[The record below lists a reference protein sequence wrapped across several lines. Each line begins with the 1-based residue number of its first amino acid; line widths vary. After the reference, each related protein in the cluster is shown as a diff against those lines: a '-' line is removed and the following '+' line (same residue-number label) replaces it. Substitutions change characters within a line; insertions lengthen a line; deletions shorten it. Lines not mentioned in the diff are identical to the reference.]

1 MTRVLTSRRI
11 LNVGFVFALLVLD
24 TGRQTLFAQVAK
36 NSQQLTTEAW
46 AAFNKADFKAAIAKA
61 QECIRNFKDD
71 ADDKQEALRKK
82 NTPEPPTDEFSASE
96 REEILKRGP
105 LNDVATSFFI
115 IGESEEELYRREKD
129 KDKDKDK
136 DRDPQHNQRAKEAY
150 KEACKYTYARTWDSS
165 GKGFFWSPS
174 KKACRRADRL

>member
-1 MTRVLTSRRI
+1 MTRRLTLRHMLRLVSVLS
-11 LNVGFVFALLVLD
+11 LLVLAVPRD
-24 TGRQTLFAQVAK
+24 SLFGQVGE

-46 AAFNKADFKAAIAKA
+46 AAFKKADFKGAISKA

-71 ADDKQEALRKK
+71 ADDKQEELRKK
-82 NTPEPPTDEFSASE
+82 NTPEPPTDSFSATE

-115 IGESEEELYRREKD
+115 IGESEEEMYRREKD
-129 KDKDKDK
+129 KDK
-136 DRDPQHNQRAKEAY
+136 DPQHNQRAKEAY
-150 KEACKYTYARTWDSS
+150 KEACKYTYARAWDAS
-165 GKGFFWSPS
+165 GSGFFWSPS